1 VTDAR
6 AQLPFAAGCLGAAF
20 HNDKR
25 QEERIM
31 SDGKVGFAIAGSGM
45 GAVTHA
51 IELPHIPDAELVAI
65 SSRNEDTAKE
75 FAETHG
81 AKRYYTDYRR
91 MVEDKDVDV
100 VVIVTP
106 NALHQEY
113 AIAAA
118 EAGKHVVVEK
128 PLETTVERAQKIVD
142 VCRDQGVMLS
152 VIYQMRFCEAA
163 QKIKRAID
171 DGLFGKMIQCDAN
184 DKEYRVPAYY
194 GKDRWNS
201 SMELAGGGCLTLQS
215 THLVDLMQWF
225 MGPVDK
231 VFAKKQTAVHDM
243 EVEDLVV
250 AMLSFRSGAIGTITS
265 STCIF
270 PAHKHLLEVNGVN
283 GTAIM
288 NGEYDDLLFWE
299 LAGSDEKNDFPPDF
313 KLNDITD
320 PHFYP
325 TLRHRFQLM
334 DIVDA
339 IKTGRPPAITG
350 EEGMKAMILKEA
362 IYKSAALGKEVE
374 VDM

>member
-1 VTDAR
+1 
-6 AQLPFAAGCLGAAF
+6 
-20 HNDKR
+20 
-25 QEERIM
+25 M
-31 SDGKVGFAIAGSGM
+31 SNGKVGFAIAGSGM

-51 IELPHIPDAELVAI
+51 IEIPHIPDAELVAV
-65 SSRNEDTAKE
+65 SSRSEARANQ

-81 AKRYYTDYRR
+81 AKRWYTDYRR

-106 NALHQEY
+106 NALHLDY
-113 AIAAA
+113 AVIAA
-118 EAGKHVVVEK
+118 EAGKHVIVEK
-128 PLETTVERAQKIVD
+128 PLETTVDRAQQIVD
-142 VCRDQGVMLS
+142 VCRKQGVMLS

-163 QKIKRAID
+163 QKIKGAIES
-171 DGLFGKMIQCDAN
+171 GQFGKLLLCDVI
-184 DKEYRVPAYY
+184 DKEYREPAYY
-194 GKDRWNS
+194 TADPWRGDMK
-201 SMELAGGGCLTLQS
+201 MAGGGCLTLQS

-231 VFAKKQTAVHDM
+231 VFAKKRTAVHDI
-243 EVEDLVV
+243 EVEDLVI
-250 AMLSFRSGAIGTITS
+250 AMLTFRNGAIGSITS

-270 PAHKHLLEVNGVN
+270 PAHKHQIEVNGQD
-283 GTAIM
+283 GSAIM

-313 KLNDITD
+313 MLNDITD

-339 IKTGRPPAITG
+339 IKTERQPAITG
-350 EEGMKAMILKEA
+350 EEGMKAMIIKEA
-362 IYKSAALGKEVE
+362 IYKSAELGKEIE
-374 VDM
+374 ITM